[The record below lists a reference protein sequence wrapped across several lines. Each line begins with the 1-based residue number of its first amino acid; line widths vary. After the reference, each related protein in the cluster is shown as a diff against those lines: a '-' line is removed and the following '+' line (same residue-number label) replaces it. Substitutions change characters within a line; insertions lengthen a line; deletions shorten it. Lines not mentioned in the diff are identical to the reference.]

1 MNCIFS
7 VYCYIFCHAVTDTT
21 EVAMYVICSQRRYIF
36 FFLFFFFYFLISICN
51 TRGEKKKIFRGTF
64 ATKMLFLT
72 LRVLLL
78 LLGFKK
84 EILSRTPVA

>member
-21 EVAMYVICSQRRYIF
+21 EVAMYVICSQRRYIY
-36 FFLFFFFYFLISICN
+36 FFLFFLFLISICN
-51 TRGEKKKIFRGTF
+51 TRGGKKKKFRGTF

>member
-1 MNCIFS
+1 MSF
-7 VYCYIFCHAVTDTT
+7 AVRDGIYT
-21 EVAMYVICSQRRYIF
+21 F
-36 FFLFFFFYFLISICN
+36 FLFLFFLFFFLISICN
-51 TRGEKKKIFRGTF
+51 TRGGKNFRGTF

>member
-1 MNCIFS
+1 MNCIFKCILLYFLS
-7 VYCYIFCHAVTDTT
+7 CSYRYYRGSYVCHLQSETV
-21 EVAMYVICSQRRYIF
+21 YIF
-36 FFLFFFFYFLISICN
+36 FFSFFLISICN
-51 TRGEKKKIFRGTF
+51 TRGGKKFRGTF

-72 LRVLLL
+72 LKVLLL

>member
-1 MNCIFS
+1 
-7 VYCYIFCHAVTDTT
+7 
-21 EVAMYVICSQRRYIF
+21 MYVICSQRRYIYF
-36 FFLFFFFYFLISICN
+36 FSFLFFLISICN
-51 TRGEKKKIFRGTF
+51 TRGGKNFRGTF

>member
-1 MNCIFS
+1 MSFAVRDG
-7 VYCYIFCHAVTDTT
+7 VYIL
-21 EVAMYVICSQRRYIF
+21 
-36 FFLFFFFYFLISICN
+36 FFLFFFFRSAFVTL
-51 TRGEKKKIFRGTF
+51 GGKKIFRGTF